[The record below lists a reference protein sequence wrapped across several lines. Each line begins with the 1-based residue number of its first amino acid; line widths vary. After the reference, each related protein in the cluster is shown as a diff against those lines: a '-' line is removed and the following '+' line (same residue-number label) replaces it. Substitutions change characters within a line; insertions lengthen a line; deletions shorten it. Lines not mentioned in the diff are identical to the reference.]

1 MPGPVSATLIS
12 TTLRPLVVTVSPRLG
27 WVCMADPVA
36 QQVEQHLLHLN
47 LVDHGM
53 RFGRVHLHIA
63 LLHEIADTLNNLRRA
78 LGLFS
83 HPLQAVRTPS

>member
-1 MPGPVSATLIS
+1 
-12 TTLRPLVVTVSPRLG
+12 
-27 WVCMADPVA
+27 
-36 QQVEQHLLHLN
+36 
-47 LVDHGM
+47 
-53 RFGRVHLHIA
+53 LHIA